1 MLATKLGAALLAN
14 ILAGKGVERGGDG
27 VIWAGEGQD
36 F

>member
-1 MLATKLGAALLAN
+1 MLATKLGAVLLAN
-14 ILAGKGVERGGDG
+14 ILAGKRTERGGDG